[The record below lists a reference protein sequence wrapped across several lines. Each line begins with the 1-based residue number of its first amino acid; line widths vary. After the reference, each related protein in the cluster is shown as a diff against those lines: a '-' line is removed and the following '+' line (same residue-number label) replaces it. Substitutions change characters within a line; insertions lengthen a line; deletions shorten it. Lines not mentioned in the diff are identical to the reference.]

1 MKQYFLCILAAFLI
15 LFGGCKQETSEIGL
29 GLINEVGT
37 DFTDTT
43 SIVAYSFLEDTINTT
58 NMSANVIGNIHDPVF
73 GDHKGTAF
81 AQFSMS
87 GSSVNFG
94 TNPVIDSVV
103 LTLQISSY
111 YGDTNSRV
119 AFRVYQLTEPISGD
133 KYYQNNSVSYDPT
146 PLNYSLTQYSI
157 QPNTHVI
164 VDTNSYNPH
173 LRIRLSQAFGQYLL
187 NNSQHMT
194 SNSSFQNFFKGIC
207 IDAISHSGSNGYMI
221 ISNLNSALTGINL
234 YYHNDEQS
242 AKRYRFSCSSS
253 SCKRFNSFTHN
264 YLSSSDANF
273 TQEVLGGDREIGNS
287 VLFVQAMGGVKT
299 RVTFPY
305 LKDAFKSLNNRVVIN
320 KAELVI
326 TNVAPDE
333 TFWVQP
339 TNLTLQGISE
349 KDGKIMYLPDDE
361 YYTGATYFG
370 GNYDATKHE
379 YRFRIT
385 KYVQGLILQN
395 SELSNSVNL
404 VLRGSAVRA
413 NRLVFGG
420 TGLSDNKRMRLE
432 LSYTTY

>member
-1 MKQYFLCILAAFLI
+1 MLL
-15 LFGGCKQETSEIGL
+15 
-29 GLINEVGT
+29 
-37 DFTDTT
+37 
-43 SIVAYSFLEDTINTT
+43 
-58 NMSANVIGNIHDPVF
+58 
-73 GDHKGTAF
+73 AF

-194 SNSSFQNFFKGIC
+194 SNSSFQSFFKGIC

-234 YYHNDEQS
+234 YYHNDEQN

-299 RVTFPY
+299 RITFPY
-305 LKDAFKSLNNRVVIN
+305 LKEAFKSLNNRVVIN

-370 GNYDATKHE
+370 GNYDAAKHE

-420 TGLSDNKRMRLE
+420 TGLSDDKRMRLE